1 MAYEEATS
9 VFLELS
15 NNPDDVS
22 EECLRKL
29 ERFVIL
35 LYDRTST
42 KTVGVNEAHEQLFP
56 QKAKSI
62 ESIPPTQAVLIQH
75 TRRAAYQAG
84 HCWGQAIVPVK
95 NVPGPSNWD
104 G

>member
-9 VFLELS
+9 AFLQLS

-29 ERFVIL
+29 ERFVVL

-42 KTVGVNEAHEQLFP
+42 KMRVNEARKQRFS

-62 ESIPPTQAVLIQH
+62 ESIPPMQAALIQH
-75 TRRAAYQAG
+75 TSRAAYQG
-84 HCWGQAIVPVK
+84 RHCWGQAIVPVM
-95 NVPGPSNWD
+95 NLPCPSQ
-104 G
+104 

>member
-1 MAYEEATS
+1 MAYEEAS
-9 VFLELS
+9 SAFLQLS

-29 ERFVIL
+29 ERFVVL

-42 KTVGVNEAHEQLFP
+42 KMRVNEAREQRFS

-62 ESIPPTQAVLIQH
+62 ESIPPTQAALI
-75 TRRAAYQAG
+75 
-84 HCWGQAIVPVK
+84 
-95 NVPGPSNWD
+95 
-104 G
+104 